1 MNGEEI
7 KSKKYIRIYW
17 EVMVVSLMV
26 DGDNNVG
33 VIIREDR
40 FREEFCLVWSVLYLK
55 CLSRGVL
62 NI

>member
-1 MNGEEI
+1 MNGEEV